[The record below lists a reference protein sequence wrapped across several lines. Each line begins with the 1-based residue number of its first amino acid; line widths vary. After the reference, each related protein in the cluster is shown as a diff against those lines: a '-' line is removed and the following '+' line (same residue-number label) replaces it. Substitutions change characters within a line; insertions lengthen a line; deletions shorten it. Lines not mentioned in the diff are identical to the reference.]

1 MMLIRYIVYP
11 LFILPLNLQ
20 TLTTIL
26 RGTKGV
32 HHQIT
37 RVLQSSSLVPTSR
50 HDNPNPDGR
59 EHTANPT
66 LVLQS
71 SSLVPTS
78 RHDNPNPDGRKHTA
92 NPTFPPIPDQLGDP
106 DTEEPTSSPSC
117 NESKRRYLK
126 GEKSLKGNLSKTAK
140 TKKTKKTKSPCK
152 TIKTSRS
159 AKASKIQ
166 ERKSAK
172 APEITKT
179 PKASK
184 G

>member
-11 LFILPLNLQ
+11 LFILPLNSQ
-20 TLTTIL
+20 TLTTTL

-66 LVLQS
+66 
-71 SSLVPTS
+71 
-78 RHDNPNPDGRKHTA
+78 
-92 NPTFPPIPDQLGDP
+92 FPPIPDQLGDP
-106 DTEEPTSSPSC
+106 ETEEPTSSPFC

-140 TKKTKKTKSPCK
+140 TAKTKKTKSPKSPC
-152 TIKTSRS
+152 KTSRS

>member
-1 MMLIRYIVYP
+1 MLIRYIVYP
-11 LFILPLNLQ
+11 LFILPLNSQ
-20 TLTTIL
+20 TLTTTL

-37 RVLQSSSLVPTSR
+37 RVLQSSSLVPISL

-59 EHTANPT
+59 
-66 LVLQS
+66 Q
-71 SSLVPTS
+71 
-78 RHDNPNPDGRKHTA
+78 HTA
-92 NPTFPPIPDQLGDP
+92 NPTFPRIPDQLGDP
-106 DTEEPTSSPSC
+106 DTEEPTSSPFC

-140 TKKTKKTKSPCK
+140 TKKTKPPKSPCK
-152 TIKTSRS
+152 TIKKSRS